1 MTEDISSS
9 SAGGD
14 VDIVMS
20 SSENDEGNYTMNIQC
35 LMMTFIFSFITI
47 IKDLQENLL
56 TSGKQVDDL
65 KEEIKRLMPNV
76 FCYKKLPSEEIE
88 ACTNLRKESFD
99 VLCQYLRRFEPYN
112 YWSNFTVK
120 SISHED
126 QLLICL
132 MKLKLNL
139 RFFDIGRRYSVSRA
153 TVHNIYMTYLHLLRE
168 VLFMGILNKI
178 PSIEKIVVAFL
189 ILLAISLIVAS

>member
-1 MTEDISSS
+1 MTSKKARITEDISSS

-14 VDIVMS
+14 VDIIMS

-35 LMMTFIFSFITI
+35 LMMTFIFFFISII

-65 KEEIKRLMPNV
+65 KEEIKRLKSNV
-76 FCYKKLPSEEIE
+76 FCYKHLSSEEIKTY
-88 ACTNLRKESFD
+88 TNLSKESFD

-153 TVHNIYMTYLHLLRE
+153 
-168 VLFMGILNKI
+168 
-178 PSIEKIVVAFL
+178 
-189 ILLAISLIVAS
+189 